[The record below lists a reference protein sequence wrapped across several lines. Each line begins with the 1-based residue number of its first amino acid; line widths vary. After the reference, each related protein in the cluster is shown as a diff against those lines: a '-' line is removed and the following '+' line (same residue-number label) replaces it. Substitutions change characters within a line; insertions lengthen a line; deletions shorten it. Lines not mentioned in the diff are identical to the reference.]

1 MRYHAEHSPDPQAW
15 LELDEAERNDAVL
28 RFHKRIKARAGNL
41 RLHAI
46 IHGVVETQLAEGHS
60 SVVRTLERLVSE
72 GLGRHDAIHALGSL
86 VAGHIF
92 NAFHGQAFDAAE
104 YEHKLANLTAARWRN
119 QGDDD

>member
-1 MRYHAEHSPDPQAW
+1 
-15 LELDEAERNDAVL
+15 
-28 RFHKRIKARAGNL
+28 
-41 RLHAI
+41 
-46 IHGVVETQLAEGHS
+46 
-60 SVVRTLERLVSE
+60 
-72 GLGRHDAIHALGSL
+72 